1 MDEKRRRWS
10 ILHDGKKVWFAGSTK
25 SGYPPEWSGP
35 MTARE
40 AIHRLATI
48 QGQILPPYS
57 ATRDR
62 PFAGLRPIGKGELLR
77 LAAFEA
83 GVVQGATGGQQAPS
97 ELQRR
102 DANAG

>member
-1 MDEKRRRWS
+1 MEELRRRWS
-10 ILHDGKKVWFAGSTK
+10 IFHDGKSFYLAGSTM
-25 SGYPPEWSGP
+25 SGYVPEWFGP

-40 AIHRLATI
+40 AIHRLATT
-48 QGQILPPYS
+48 QGQILP
-57 ATRDR
+57 AGKVTRHR
-62 PFAGLRPIGKGELLR
+62 PFAGLRPVGKGELLR

-83 GVVQGATGGQQAPS
+83 GLEQGATGGQQAPS